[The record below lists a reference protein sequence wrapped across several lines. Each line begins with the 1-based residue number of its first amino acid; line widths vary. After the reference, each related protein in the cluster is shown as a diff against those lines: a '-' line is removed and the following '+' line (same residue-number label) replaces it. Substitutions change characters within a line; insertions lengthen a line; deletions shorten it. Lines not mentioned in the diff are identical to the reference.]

1 MDFEKTVYS
10 KLNICDKIVLKFEN
24 RKRRTSMS
32 KINVGIIGTGSISQ
46 LHMAGYLAL
55 DDVKV
60 VACCD
65 LNEQRAIE
73 FAKKYGIDHVF
84 KDYNE
89 MLKLDCLDAVSVCTW
104 NNGHA
109 PITIAALKAG
119 KNVLCEK
126 PPAMN
131 VDEAKEMERVAKESG
146 KLLMIGFVRRFGKNT
161 KVIKDFIAKGTLGD
175 IYYAKTSC
183 VRRCGNPGG
192 WFSDK
197 KRSGGGPLIDLG
209 VHMIDL
215 ARYLLGKPYAVT
227 VSGATFSKIGPR
239 NNVKMIDRYRPAD
252 MDDFCDV
259 EDMAVATIRFS
270 NGTVLN
276 VETSFSQHIKEEK
289 LTLELYGTKGGAIIE
304 PEMEIYTEE
313 SDYLIDLSP
322 RFTEDEDPFDANF
335 KAETAHFVDCI
346 KNNIQSINPVED
358 GVELMKILDAIYLS
372 AETKREVVISE

>member
-1 MDFEKTVYS
+1 MEKI
-10 KLNICDKIVLKFEN
+10 K
-24 RKRRTSMS
+24 
-32 KINVGIIGTGSISQ
+32 VGIIGTGSISH

-55 DDVKV
+55 KNVEV

-65 LNEQRAIE
+65 VNEKRAFD
-73 FAKKYGIDHVF
+73 FAKKYNVGRVF
-84 KDYNE
+84 TDYNE
-89 MLKLDCLDAVSVCTW
+89 ILKMEDLDAVSICTW

-109 PITIAALKAG
+109 PITIAAIKAN
-119 KNVLCEK
+119 KHVLCEK

-131 VDEAKEMERVAKESG
+131 VYEAFEMEKAAKESD

-161 KVIKDFIAKGTLGD
+161 KIIQDFISKGTLGD

-215 ARYLLGKPYAVT
+215 ARYLLGKPHAVT
-227 VSGATFSKIGPR
+227 VNGSTFSNIGPR
-239 NNVKMIDRYRPAD
+239 NNVKMVDRYRPAD
-252 MDDFCDV
+252 VDDFCDV
-259 EDMAVATIRFS
+259 EDIAIAMIRFD

-289 LTLELYGTKGGAIIE
+289 LTLELYGTKGGAVIE
-304 PEMEIYTEE
+304 PEMEIFTEDN
-313 SDYLIDLSP
+313 DYLVDLKP
-322 RFTEDEDPFDANF
+322 RFTEDEDIFEANF
-335 KAETAHFVDCI
+335 KAETAHFIDCI
-346 KNNIQSINPVED
+346 ANGTKCINPVED

-372 AETKREVVISE
+372 AETGHEIVIGN